1 MSVRGITP
9 ATHVHGVNGGSTAT
23 LATPAG
29 LHTGDLVAVYI
40 NTSNTIAAPSG
51 WTLQRQDG
59 QGTVW
64 TRAMTGVPDTLG
76 DWSTAG
82 NAGWTFTAVALGA
95 TSSGPT
101 VIGAGGGGAET
112 TATISTGSAATP

>member
-1 MSVRGITP
+1 MRVRGTTP
-9 ATHVHGVNGGSTAT
+9 DTHVHGVNGGSTAT

-29 LHTGDLVAVYI
+29 LHAGDLVAVYI
-40 NTSNTIAAPSG
+40 NTSNTIAAPIG

-64 TRAMTGVPDTLG
+64 TRAITGVPDTLG

-82 NAGWTFTAVALGA
+82 NAGGDFTAVALGA
-95 TSSGPT
+95 TTTGPA
-101 VIGAGGGGAET
+101 VVRAGGWGAPKT
-112 TATISTGSAATP
+112 